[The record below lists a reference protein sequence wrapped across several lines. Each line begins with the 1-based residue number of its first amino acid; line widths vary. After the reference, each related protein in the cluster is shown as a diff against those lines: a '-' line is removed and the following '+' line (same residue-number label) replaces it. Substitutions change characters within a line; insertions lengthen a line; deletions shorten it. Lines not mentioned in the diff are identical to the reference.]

1 MVRLFSLALT
11 ANWQIMIGEE
21 SFVRKYHGITLINI
35 NRTIFLNNEKKL
47 RKKIPINIRNKL
59 TNFRKLTI
67 RKIFKDFD
75 KKFWNSKIEEILWIK
90 EQIRPLTSTFLHKN
104 PIRTKRTILT
114 FFTRNDNL
122 NSNYSS
128 KCGNRKWSAIL
139 VRQIISQGM
148 LRNVR
153 LPIPTHRNRNY
164 IGILINYIL
173 NIMLKNII
181 NKRGNIVNRTIRIF
195 EHRFKSC
202 LKR

>member
-90 EQIRPLTSTFLHKN
+90 EQIRPLTSIFLHKN

-153 LPIPTHRNRNY
+153 LPIPTHRNY

-173 NIMLKNII
+173 NIMLKNIM

>member
-153 LPIPTHRNRNY
+153 LPIPTHRNY

-173 NIMLKNII
+173 NIMLKNIM

>member
-90 EQIRPLTSTFLHKN
+90 EQIRPLTSIFLHKN

>member
-90 EQIRPLTSTFLHKN
+90 EQIRPLTSIFLHKN

-173 NIMLKNII
+173 NIMLKNIM